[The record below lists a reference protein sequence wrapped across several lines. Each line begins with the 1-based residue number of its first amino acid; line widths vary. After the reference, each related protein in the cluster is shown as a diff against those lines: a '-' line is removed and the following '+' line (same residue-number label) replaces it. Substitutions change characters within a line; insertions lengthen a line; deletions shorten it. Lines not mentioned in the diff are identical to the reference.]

1 MKISRGSFGWAGT
14 VLCLMAAASS
24 PAAAFGAIAVGE
36 PKSIAKGGL
45 AVGYSTK
52 YATKEQAEAAALK
65 ECLTFQPAPADTRAL
80 CKIVKT
86 FEKQCV
92 GVAIDPKGGTPGFG
106 WAVMATKAEADDA
119 AMSGCRDT
127 AGKSRVKFCQITVS
141 KCDIEDSN

>member
-1 MKISRGSFGWAGT
+1 MKVSCGNFGRAVT
-14 VLCLMAAASS
+14 VLCLMAAAPS

-45 AVGYSTK
+45 AVGYATK
-52 YATKEQAEAAALK
+52 YTTKDQAEVAALK
-65 ECLTFQPAPADTRAL
+65 ECLTFQAAPAATRAL

-86 FEKQCV
+86 FEKQCL

-106 WAVMATKAEADDA
+106 WAVMTTKAEADDA

-141 KCDIEDSN
+141 KCDFDDSN